1 MAETLSGQILPF
13 QLIYDGKTSRSL
25 PHVKFLAGTCLS
37 YNEKQWS
44 NETETMA
51 LVNKIIYPYVTKVK
65 EELGLPK
72 TQKALLVWD
81 AFKAR
86 STDKVL
92 SELERL
98 NINVVAVPKNMTH
111 LLQPLD
117 LTTNTSVKK
126 MEKRGFSDYFTS
138 TITETL
144 EKDPQRDVTTIEVDL
159 KLSTLKPLHAKPLM
173 IIYEFLQ
180 GEKGGK
186 SS

>member
-1 MAETLSGQILPF
+1 MKSTGVL
-13 QLIYDGKTSRSL
+13 
-25 PHVKFLAGTCLS
+25 
-37 YNEKQWS
+37 NEA
-44 NETETMA
+44 ETMA

-65 EELGLPK
+65 EELDLPE

-81 AFKAR
+81 AFKAQ

-98 NINVVAVPKNMTH
+98 NINVVAVPLKNMTH
-111 LLQPLD
+111 LLQLLD
-117 LTTNTSVKK
+117 LTTNASVKK

-159 KLSTLKPLHAKPLM
+159 KLSTLKPIHAKLLRS
-173 IIYEFLQ
+173 IYEFLQ
-180 GEKGGK
+180 GEKGRKIILNGWK
-186 SS
+186 AAGIMEAVESARKGRIPTLDPFMP